1 MAARLKPIS
10 RNVGGSMTMQVFAYH
25 ISGNPADIL
34 FPCLPS
40 TAQLKAV
47 VRIWCSSLL
56 QQAAEFLLSCITA
69 MQETQNSLQLDRTV
83 KCRC

>member
-1 MAARLKPIS
+1 
-10 RNVGGSMTMQVFAYH
+10 MTMQVFAYH

-69 MQETQNSLQLDRTV
+69 MQETQISLQLDRTV